1 MMKMTPRLL
10 VVNAMVLLW
19 MVAVR
24 VHSLPVTD
32 SEELEIK
39 ETAESSPNPSVV
51 QMVPIHQL
59 TDPNSAFALILN
71 NQLLKISEQDLQ
83 AIETGLTGIKT
94 ETASNDDQGMMT
106 GDMSS
111 PATTF
116 ERATVMPR
124 NYSDEMSRREKNR
137 TLRIQII
144 HKKLLNF
151 MERNHLPPSLMT
163 KKDPSSVIPIQ
174 KSDAKGKCYE
184 KMNNF
189 PFYPSDTFI
198 EKTQS
203 FYPICELPKHTN
215 EDAWNT
221 KELMNL
227 MFNIS
232 LPKSS
237 EGITVNVNTA
247 RLRLY
252 KQFVSCYSQ
261 TSNETDDSQ
270 SCQPTLFVTKKQSNL
285 TNASVVP
292 IIMDERLIRVSIYL
306 NIRSLKR
313 KRVIKRKLLDSRMV
327 PYFSEKWTEWNI
339 RNAAKAWHKNPAR
352 NYGIS
357 IEVEDEY
364 GNYLPVAKFFRP
376 INCSDDGQMMTPK
389 TIPGLVME
397 VVHNSYDVPIR
408 NPTATANNSNTNADD
423 ALALSFNMHMYP
435 IIDVTTVEIPKSEAN
450 NAMSYLNAK
459 NTLEQ
464 VGGRGAGLSQ
474 WQEYMIAKLQHWIQ
488 HGIQHQNNSTIS
500 GSLSKD
506 GHELRDQIIPQS
518 INQWNVQHKSTT
530 TETPD

>member
-1 MMKMTPRLL
+1 MMTLTPRLL
-10 VVNAMVLLW
+10 VAVVLLW
-19 MVAVR
+19 AVTVAVQSR
-24 VHSLPVTD
+24 PATD
-32 SEELEIK
+32 SGESEIEESVEL
-39 ETAESSPNPSVV
+39 SPNPSVV
-51 QMVPIHQL
+51 MVPVRQL
-59 TDPNSAFALILN
+59 MDPNSPFARILN
-71 NQLLKISEQDLQ
+71 NQLLKMSERDLQ
-83 AIETGLTGIKT
+83 AIETGLTGTKT
-94 ETASNDDQGMMT
+94 KPVSSGDPEMMM
-106 GDMSS
+106 GDMPSEDDSQDSSS
-111 PATTF
+111 PATMF
-116 ERATVMPR
+116 ERATVMT
-124 NYSDEMSRREKNR
+124 DRESPEYEDPEVR
-137 TLRIQII
+137 ARQQRIEDIQRQMINLTGRKSII
-144 HKKLLNF
+144 PPIPVKKTG
-151 MERNHLPPSLMT
+151 PI
-163 KKDPSSVIPIQ
+163 SS
-174 KSDAKGKCYE
+174 
-184 KMNNF
+184 
-189 PFYPSDTFI
+189 YPSDTFI

-203 FYPICELPKHTN
+203 FYPICEMPKHTN
-215 EDAWNT
+215 GDSWNT

-237 EGITVNVNTA
+237 NGISVNVNTA

-357 IEVEDEY
+357 IEVEDED
-364 GNYLPVAKFFRP
+364 GNFLPVAKFFRP
-376 INCSDDGQMMTPK
+376 INCSEDAQMMTPK
-389 TIPGLVME
+389 PMPGFLMEAVHSNYGVLV
-397 VVHNSYDVPIR
+397 R
-408 NPTATANNSNTNADD
+408 NPTTTANNSNTNAED
-423 ALALSFNMHMYP
+423 ALALSFNMYMYP
-435 IIDVTTVEIPKSEAN
+435 MMDVTTVEVPESEAN
-450 NAMSYLNAK
+450 NAMFYLYAK

-464 VGGRGAGLSQ
+464 VGGRSSGLSQ
-474 WQEYMIAKLQHWIQ
+474 GQEYMIAEFQHRIR
-488 HGIQHQNNSTIS
+488 HGIQHRNNGTIP

-518 INQWNVQHKSTT
+518 IIQWNVQHKSTT